1 MLRESFSI
9 RRANPDLMGMPGIDG
24 TLKAFAADLGIPLS
38 PREPVRGPLAFLVKS
53 DVAHL

>member
-1 MLRESFSI
+1 MRESFSI